1 MQNITICQAL
11 AQAFAAEG
19 VDTHFT
25 DVSQFAPLFEA
36 FQAQDKAEVWNIH
49 VSDQV
54 VAPQTRRTVSRGHGR
69 CKDVEVMQ
77 LGLSEGEQF
86 R

>member
-25 DVSQFAPLFEA
+25 LMS
-36 FQAQDKAEVWNIH
+36 
-49 VSDQV
+49 
-54 VAPQTRRTVSRGHGR
+54 HG
-69 CKDVEVMQ
+69 KM
-77 LGLSEGEQF
+77 
-86 R
+86 